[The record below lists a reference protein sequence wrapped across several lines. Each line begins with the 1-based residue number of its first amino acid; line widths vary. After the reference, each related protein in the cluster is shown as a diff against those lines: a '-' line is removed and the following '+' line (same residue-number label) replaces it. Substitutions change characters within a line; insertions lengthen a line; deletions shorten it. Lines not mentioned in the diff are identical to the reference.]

1 MVVSRMR
8 KGIEK
13 GTGFA
18 LAVFFGTLA
27 LMAWFNY
34 IDRRTLESVNPAAL
48 RNCARFV
55 AEGGEWSQPKLCR

>member
-48 RNCARFV
+48 RSCARFT
-55 AEGGEWSQPKLCR
+55 AEGGELVQKPCAR